1 LILLHGYPQ
10 NHHCWEHVAPT
21 LAQEFDVIIP
31 DLRGYG
37 DSDAPAD
44 DAAHTTYAKRQMA
57 ADIVALMDTLG
68 LKAAHILGHDR
79 GGRVAYRFALDHPDR
94 LLKLGIIEIV
104 PTGDFWANWLHAMC
118 ADYRAGATTD
128 RAIDDTETG
137 TINAPLHF
145 LWAEGGFPAQ
155 TGDPAAQWRKWAP
168 DLTHESCIS
177 GHFAMEENPDAV
189 LNAFLPHFRD

>member
-1 LILLHGYPQ
+1 
-10 NHHCWEHVAPT
+10 

-94 LLKLGIIEIV
+94 LLKLARHV
-104 PTGDFWANWLHAMC
+104 
-118 ADYRAGATTD
+118 R
-128 RAIDDTETG
+128 R
-137 TINAPLHF
+137 
-145 LWAEGGFPAQ
+145 
-155 TGDPAAQWRKWAP
+155 
-168 DLTHESCIS
+168 
-177 GHFAMEENPDAV
+177 
-189 LNAFLPHFRD
+189 LPRRCHNRPRH